1 MNPILEEFK
10 ELVEI
15 PSPTGD
21 ERKMADRL
29 KQKLREI
36 GCEVFEDDAGK
47 ALGGT
52 AGNVIARLKGE
63 GGRPVLLSAHMDRV
77 PNGDGIICRVDGDRI
92 VSAGDTILAADDV
105 SGICAILDGLRRVV
119 KSGRPH
125 GDVEIVFT
133 IHEER
138 LAQGGK
144 YLDYSRLTARN
155 AYCFD
160 SPGRIGRIISSAPYK
175 VQFFADVFGKQAHAG
190 NEPERGVNAVVY
202 AAKCLYDI
210 QDGRIDEETT
220 ANWAVFRAGSIEDR
234 EQVVTNVVCDHAE
247 ICGEARSR
255 NKEKLDAYV
264 SYVKEHF
271 RAVLEC
277 TPAEYTLT
285 VKECFDGFSVPP
297 EDPTVSILAAELR
310 AMGITPVIEGG
321 GGGMDANRL
330 NARGIRC
337 VGVAT
342 GYRFNHSTRE
352 ELFIDDLV
360 RAGELAERLILAY
373 AKL

>member
-1 MNPILEEFK
+1 MTILEEFK

-15 PSPTGD
+15 SSPTGG
-21 ERKMADRL
+21 ERKMADAL
-29 KQKLREI
+29 KEKLLAI
-36 GCEVFEDDAGK
+36 GCEVWEDEAGK

-77 PNGDGIICRVDGDRI
+77 PNGDGIICKVDGDRI

-119 KSGRPH
+119 QSGKPH
-125 GDVEIVFT
+125 GDVEIAFT

-138 LAQGGK
+138 LAMGGK
-144 YLDYSRLTARN
+144 YLDYSRISARN

-160 SPGRIGRIISSAPYK
+160 SPGRIGRIINSAPYK
-175 VQFFADVFGKQAHAG
+175 VQFFADIFGRKAHAG

-202 AAKCLYDI
+202 AAKCLHDI
-210 QDGRIDEETT
+210 PDGRNDPETT
-220 ANWAVFRAGSIEDR
+220 ANGAVFRAGSMDDR

-247 ICGEARSR
+247 LCGEARSR

-271 RAVLEC
+271 RSVLEG

-285 VKECFDGFSVPP
+285 VKECFEGFSIPP
-297 EDPTVSILAAELR
+297 EDPTIAILAAELG

-321 GGGMDANRL
+321 GGGMDANRM

-342 GYRFNHSTRE
+342 GYRQNHSTRE
-352 ELFIDDLV
+352 ELFIDDLI

-373 AKL
+373 AKV

>member
-1 MNPILEEFK
+1 MKILDEFM
-10 ELVEI
+10 ELVGI
-15 PSPTGD
+15 SSPTGN
-21 ERKMADRL
+21 ERKMADTL
-29 KQKLREI
+29 KQKLRGI
-36 GCEVFEDDAGK
+36 GCEVHEDDAGK
-47 ALGGT
+47 ILGGT
-52 AGNVIARLKGE
+52 AGNVIAHLKGQ

-77 PNGDGIICRVDGDRI
+77 PNGDSIICRVDGDRI

-310 AMGITPVIEGG
+310 AMGIIPVIEGG

>member
-1 MNPILEEFK
+1 MKILDEFM
-10 ELVEI
+10 ELVGI
-15 PSPTGD
+15 SSPTGN
-21 ERKMADRL
+21 ERKMADTL
-29 KQKLREI
+29 KQKLRGI
-36 GCEVFEDDAGK
+36 GCEVHEDDAGK
-47 ALGGT
+47 ILGGT
-52 AGNVIARLKGE
+52 AGNVIAHLKGQ

-202 AAKCLYDI
+202 AAKCLHDI

-220 ANWAVFRAGSIEDR
+220 ANWAVFRAGSMEDR
-234 EQVVTNVVCDHAE
+234 EQVITNVVCDHAE

-271 RAVLEC
+271 RAALEC

-310 AMGITPVIEGG
+310 AMGIIPVIEGG

>member
-1 MNPILEEFK
+1 MSILDEFT
-10 ELVEI
+10 ELVGI
-15 PSPTGD
+15 SSPTGD
-21 ERKMADRL
+21 ERRMADTL
-29 KQKLREI
+29 KQKLFEI
-36 GCEVFEDDAGK
+36 GCEVYEDDAGR

-77 PNGDGIICRVDGDRI
+77 PNGDGIIVKVDGDRF

-119 KSGRPH
+119 QSGKPH
-125 GDVEIVFT
+125 GDVEIAFT

-144 YLDYSRLTARN
+144 YLDYSRITAKN

-160 SPGRIGRIISSAPYK
+160 SPGRIGRIINAAPYK
-175 VQFFADVFGKQAHAG
+175 VQFFADIFGRKAHAG

-202 AAKCLYDI
+202 AAKCLHDI
-210 QDGRIDEETT
+210 REGCIDPETT
-220 ANWAVFRAGSIEDR
+220 SNWAVFRAGSMDNR

-247 ICGEARSR
+247 LCGEARSR
-255 NKEKLDAYV
+255 NKEKLHAYV

-271 RAVLEC
+271 RAALEN

-285 VKECFDGFSVPP
+285 VKECFDGFAIPP
-297 EDPTVSILAAELR
+297 EDPTVAILAEELG

-321 GGGMDANRL
+321 GGGMDANRM
-330 NARGIRC
+330 NTRGIRC

-342 GYRFNHSTRE
+342 GYRQNHSTRE
-352 ELFIDDLV
+352 ELFIDDLI

-373 AKL
+373 AKV

>member
-1 MNPILEEFK
+1 MKILDEFM
-10 ELVEI
+10 ELVGI
-15 PSPTGD
+15 SSPTGD
-21 ERKMADRL
+21 ERRMADTL
-29 KQKLREI
+29 KQKLFEI
-36 GCEVFEDDAGK
+36 GCEVQEDDAGR

-77 PNGDGIICRVDGDRI
+77 PNGDGIICKVDGDRI

-125 GDVEIVFT
+125 GGVEIVFT
-133 IHEER
+133 VHEER
-138 LAQGGK
+138 LAMGGK
-144 YLDYSRLTARN
+144 FLDYNLISARN

-175 VQFFADVFGKQAHAG
+175 VQFFVDVFGKQAHAG
-190 NEPERGVNAVVY
+190 NEPERGVNAVVC
-202 AAKCLYDI
+202 ASKCLYDI

-220 ANWAVFRAGSIEDR
+220 ANWAVFRAGSMEDR

-271 RAVLEC
+271 RAALEC

-360 RAGELAERLILAY
+360 LAGELVERLVMAY
-373 AKL
+373 AKA